1 MGPASEVN
9 SGDTSKKMRRGYAI
23 ENPDGSVQLAR
34 QPPSDYDV
42 REHVNRAM
50 AAYEHGQRRQA
61 NYRWAMGMATVGV
74 TGKLIDRWVFDEGRM
89 FTKLHNKI
97 ELARQKYPH
106 APPPLFFEG
115 PIISFLRFLAPKVI
129 EDVETRLE
137 AKWEAEAQEIERM
150 VRARQMKEDA

>member
-42 REHVNRAM
+42 REHVNHAM
-50 AAYEHGQRRQA
+50 AAYEHGRRRQT
-61 NYRWAMGMATVGV
+61 NYRWAMAWTAVGAA
-74 TGKLIDRWVFDEGRM
+74 GLLQDRM

-106 APPPLFFEG
+106 APPPPFFEG
-115 PIISFLRFLAPKVI
+115 PIISFLRFLAPKAI
-129 EDVETRLE
+129 GDAETRLE

-150 VRARQMKEDA
+150 VRVRQMEEDA